1 MPAQAADQICQAF
14 LNTTVVKVD
23 PLDRITLAK
32 LPLTRHKAPLGP
44 AGDRTERV
52 VIVLESAKD
61 LGRSPAGKIL
71 HHGPSATA
79 VHPANADAGV
89 RTDV

>member
-1 MPAQAADQICQAF
+1 
-14 LNTTVVKVD
+14 
-23 PLDRITLAK
+23 
-32 LPLTRHKAPLGP
+32 
-44 AGDRTERV
+44 V